1 MSDPAEP
8 VGLEIVKSR
17 KHHINM
23 GNFESVELFA
33 SVKIS
38 TGGKPGDVEMA
49 TIILDEALDIVT
61 LPDLEDAR
69 IHTDEE
75 KSYIHPYVD
84 DLNTRSTRAAH
95 R

>member
-1 MSDPAEP
+1 MSEP
-8 VGLEIVKSR
+8 EQPTRLEITKSR
-17 KHHINM
+17 LHHINM
-23 GNFESVELFA
+23 GNYESVEVFA
-33 SVKIS
+33 SVKIA

-61 LPDLEDAR
+61 LPDLHDAR

-75 KSYIHPYVD
+75 KSYVHPYLD
-84 DLNTRSTRAAH
+84 DLDQRSTRAPH